1 MKRVFSIGVA
11 FLVLL
16 VLYASSL
23 YNYLLFHSMAEL
35 FSIVIACC
43 VFMVAWNSRRILDN
57 QYLLFLGIAYLF
69 VGILDLAHTISY
81 KGMGIL
87 HGYDSNTTTQLWIA
101 ARYVQAFSLLFA
113 PLIVYR
119 RIRPVFFFLGY
130 AGIAIVLL
138 ISIFYWQNFPDCY
151 LENAG
156 GLTLFKINSEYI
168 ICVLLCIVGTIMVLK
183 RKQFNPSVLRW
194 MLASIVT
201 TGFAE
206 LAFTT
211 YVSVYGPANLLGH
224 YFKIISFYC
233 VYKAIIETGLSK
245 PYDLLFRNLK
255 LLKDRYQSLFDNMI
269 NGFAYH
275 EMVFDQTGKP
285 VDFIYIE
292 VNDAFEKLTGLTDV
306 VGKRVT
312 QVIPGIQ
319 DDPADWI
326 NVFGKVAIT
335 GEPTRF
341 ENYSVH
347 LRKWYSVITYCPSKG
362 RFVAIFEDISERKQ
376 IQTELSCQ
384 RDRLHT
390 SQIRFKLLA
399 DTAGRL
405 LATDDP
411 QGLIDKLCQE
421 VMTHLDCQIF
431 FNFLVDES
439 VQRMHLNAC
448 SGITEEEAE
457 RIRRI
462 DYDVS
467 ICGSVVRDRERVIA
481 EDIFNTPVIRTEL
494 IKSVG
499 IRAYCCHPLLIQGQL
514 AGTLSFGTRT
524 RDTFTAEEIA
534 VMQTVTGY
542 VALAMQRI
550 QNRNA
555 LKEANAELEHKIRER
570 TITLAHLV
578 DTLEEEIELRK
589 QAEVELKLANS
600 QLTDRAKQLRTLTG
614 ELTMAEQRERKRLAK
629 VLHDGLQQ
637 HMVIAK
643 FNLSG
648 ISRKI
653 TDHDL
658 KDKVLKIE
666 SIIGEGIQMSRSL
679 SADLTPAVL
688 HKGGLA
694 AGLKWIERWMKD
706 KHDFGVDLSIESK
719 TEFPEDVNILVFES
733 LRELLFNAVKHSGV
747 SRAKVDLQRLDGIGV
762 RISVSDNGVGFDA
775 RSQVSAAAND
785 GGGLGLFSIHERIG
799 LIGGN
804 FEIDSTPGKG
814 SCFTMT
820 VPYPQS
826 FKTSVSA
833 DTPLQQ
839 KI

>member
-1 MKRVFSIGVA
+1 MKRVFSIAVA

-16 VLYASSL
+16 VLYAGSL

-57 QYLLFLGIAYLF
+57 QYLLFIGIAYLF

-81 KGMGIL
+81 EGMGIL
-87 HGYDSNTTTQLWIA
+87 HGYDSNTPTQLWIA
-101 ARYVQAFSLLFA
+101 ARYLESLSLLFV
-113 PLIVYR
+113 PLILHR

-130 AGIAIVLL
+130 AVIAAVLL

-151 LENAG
+151 LKNAG
-156 GLTLFKINSEYI
+156 GLTPFKKNSEYI
-168 ICVLLCIVGTIMVLK
+168 ICVLLLIAGTIMVLK
-183 RKQFNPSVLRW
+183 CKQFNPLVLRW
-194 MLASIVT
+194 ILASIIT
-201 TGFAE
+201 TALAE

-233 VYKAIIETGLSK
+233 VYKAIIETGLAR
-245 PYDLLFRNLK
+245 PYELLFRDLK
-255 LLKDRYQSLFDNMI
+255 LSKDRYQSLFDNMI
-269 NGFAYH
+269 NGFAHH
-275 EMVFDQTGKP
+275 EMVFDQNGKP
-285 VDFIYIE
+285 VDFIFTE
-292 VNDAFEKLTGLTDV
+292 VNDAFEKLTGLTEV

-326 NVFGKVAIT
+326 SVYGKVAIT
-335 GEPTRF
+335 GKPMRF
-341 ENYSVH
+341 ENYSEH
-347 LRKWYSVITYCPSKG
+347 LKKWYSVIVYCPSKG
-362 RFVAIFEDISERKQ
+362 RFVTIFEDISERMR
-376 IQTELSCQ
+376 IRTELSRQ
-384 RDRLHT
+384 REWLHA
-390 SQIRFKLLA
+390 SRSRFKLLA
-399 DTAGRL
+399 DISGRL
-405 LATDDP
+405 LATVAP
-411 QGLIDKLCQE
+411 QDLIEKLCQE
-421 VMTHLDCQIF
+421 VMTHLDCQTF
-431 FNFLVDES
+431 FNFLVDDS
-439 VQRMHLNAC
+439 VQRLHLNAY
-448 SGITEEEAE
+448 SGITEEEVE
-457 RIRRI
+457 QIKQL

-467 ICGSVVRDRERVIA
+467 ITGCVVRDQERVIA
-481 EDIFNTPVIRTEL
+481 EDIFNTPDIRTEL
-494 IKSVG
+494 IKSFG
-499 IRAYCCHPLLIQGQL
+499 IQAYCCHPLLIQGDL
-514 AGTLSFGTRT
+514 VGTLSFGTKT
-524 RDTFTAEEIA
+524 RDKFTPEEIS

-550 QNRNA
+550 RNQNA
-555 LKEANAELEHKIRER
+555 LKEANTELEHKVRER
-570 TITLAHLV
+570 TIALAHMV

-589 QAEVELKLANS
+589 QAEDQLKLANR
-600 QLTDRAKQLRTLTG
+600 QLTDRANQLRTLAG
-614 ELTMAEQRERKRLAK
+614 ELTMVEQRERKRLAK

-643 FNLSG
+643 FNLNG

-679 SADLTPAVL
+679 SADLTPTVL
-688 HKGGLA
+688 HKGDLT

-706 KHDFGVDLSIESK
+706 KHNFGVDLSIESK
-719 TEFPEDVNILVFES
+719 TDFPEDVNILVFES

-747 SRAKVDLQRLDGIGV
+747 SGAKVDLQQLDGIGI
-762 RISVSDNGVGFDA
+762 RIRVSDNGVGFDA
-775 RSQVSAAAND
+775 RSQASLSAYG

-820 VPYPQS
+820 VPFAPT
-826 FKTSVSA
+826 F
-833 DTPLQQ
+833 
-839 KI
+839 